1 MGVVTEIPG
10 ELSELEL
17 WTDQRSRFDSRADV
31 GPMTGIAERL
41 MRFLQGD
48 PISDFT
54 VTSTGTADFHTVPVS
69 DSARSVTFQVITNT
83 IVYRLAGTTPN
94 TGVERTAIAG
104 TIITLYGQPSMFGF
118 QFASSVAGNAS
129 ISGTFFD

>member
-1 MGVVTEIPG
+1 MTEIPG

-17 WTDQRSRFDSRADV
+17 WTDQRSRFDSRTDV

-54 VTSTGTADFHTVPVS
+54 VTSTGTGDFHTVPVS